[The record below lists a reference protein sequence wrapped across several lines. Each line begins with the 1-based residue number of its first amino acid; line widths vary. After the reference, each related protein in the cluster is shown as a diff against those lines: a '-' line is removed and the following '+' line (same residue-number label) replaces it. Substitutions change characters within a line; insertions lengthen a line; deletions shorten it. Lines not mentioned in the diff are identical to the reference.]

1 MAERTLYRLP
11 PVAHQNIMSVYC
23 TTLVIHLTCH
33 ERQRTLAVASL
44 DSGALQVVVSDLEQ
58 FGAIWSHLE
67 QFGAIRSL
75 LEPVEACWSQLDP
88 FFL

>member
-23 TTLVIHLTCH
+23 TTLLIHLTCY

-44 DSGALQVVVSDLEQ
+44 DYGVLQVVVSDLDQFGAIWRHLEQ
-58 FGAIWSHLE
+58 FGAIWSHKKP
-67 QFGAIRSL
+67 FGAS
-75 LEPVEACWSQLDP
+75 
-88 FFL
+88 